1 MTNHQSKTLSEAG
14 SARPFARSCARGRSS
29 LPERFRAR
37 HRRRGPAE
45 SSDPDSIAG
54 PGLKP
59 RRGGLFI
66 ANVHTSLL
74 SFCFSA
80 ARLREY
86 RSAEAET
93 PPTSSLVRILRNRA
107 AEKQKEGVEGLLAPI
122 NRPPLRGLSNGCSAE
137 LLSGKDQ
144 RLAAAI

>member
-1 MTNHQSKTLSEAG
+1 MDE
-14 SARPFARSCARGRSS
+14 S
-29 LPERFRAR
+29 LFSVR
-37 HRRRGPAE
+37 
-45 SSDPDSIAG
+45 

-86 RSAEAET
+86 RSPAAEM
-93 PPTSSLVRILRNRA
+93 PPTSSLVRILRIRA

-144 RLAAAI
+144 RPRAQQRFILQAVKYCSP